1 MTKPKKTAKVVNLV
15 EFQMGKPSQA
25 SAMFAPAREVLGPLP
40 GDDDYRDDRGDGGGE
55 GGGVVGED
63 PPRPIWASDDAM
75 AEILADQV
83 TPNWRHVP
91 AWEKWLRW
99 DGQRWIEDDEREIT
113 WLARMVC
120 RNVAVQTDDTKPAL
134 RRAISSDRTINAVA
148 RQARNDPRIR
158 TSEDVWDRDL
168 YLLNT
173 PGGVVD
179 LRTGG
184 LLRSN
189 RDYLMTELAGAVPDG
204 DCPHWMQFLADV
216 TGGDQAYSDYLQR
229 LVGYSLTGLT
239 TEEIFVFLHG
249 PSNTGKSK
257 FVETVRLLHG
267 TYARNAPM
275 DSFTATISQRHP
287 TDLAGFVGKRL
298 ITAAETE
305 QGRRWDQQRLLTLTG
320 RDVVSARFMH
330 SDFFDYYPRFLLMFH
345 GNYRPQMNNAGP
357 EMRRR
362 LQLCPFMVKPVYI
375 DKDLIEKFKTELP
388 GIMAW
393 AVEGAVLYFEYGLR
407 PPPIVTE
414 ATANYFTF
422 ENSIDAW
429 MEEACEL
436 GEHLTVATR
445 VLYRSYVDWL
455 KEANEYVPS
464 EKRFAELMQNVLGH
478 GANWKHPR
486 SRRAGFRG
494 LTLRRPNQEI
504 STLSVDEEEGR

>member
-1 MTKPKKTAKVVNLV
+1 
-15 EFQMGKPSQA
+15 
-25 SAMFAPAREVLGPLP
+25 
-40 GDDDYRDDRGDGGGE
+40 
-55 GGGVVGED
+55 
-63 PPRPIWASDDAM
+63 
-75 AEILADQV
+75 
-83 TPNWRHVP
+83 
-91 AWEKWLRW
+91 
-99 DGQRWIEDDEREIT
+99 
-113 WLARMVC
+113 MVC

-148 RQARNDPRIR
+148 RQARNDPRVR

-168 YLLNT
+168 CLINT

-179 LRTGG
+179 LRNGA
-184 LLRSN
+184 LLPGN
-189 RDYLMTELAGAVPDG
+189 REYLMTELAGAAPEG
-204 DCPHWMQFLADV
+204 DCPHWKQFLADV

-275 DSFTATISQRHP
+275 DSFTATMSQRHP

-298 ITAAETE
+298 VTAAETE

-320 RDVVSARFMH
+320 RDVVSARFMR

-362 LQLCPFMVKPVYI
+362 LQLLPFLIKPSRI
-375 DKDLIEKFKTELP
+375 DKDLIEKFKAELP
-388 GIMAW
+388 GIMRW
-393 AVEGAVLYFEYGLR
+393 AVNGAVLYFKYGLR
-407 PPPIVTE
+407 PPPIVTD
-414 ATANYFTF
+414 ATAHYFTF

-429 MEEACEL
+429 LEEACERKDVF
-436 GEHLTVATR
+436 TVETR
-445 VLYRSYVDWL
+445 TLYRSYVAWL

-464 EKRFAELMQNVLGH
+464 EKRFAELIENVLGYNS
-478 GANWKHPR
+478 NWKHPKT
-486 SRRAGFRG
+486 RRAGFRG
-494 LTLRRPNQEI
+494 LRLRQHNAELEI
-504 STLSVDEEEGR
+504 